1 MEDKTD
7 TVVEIKELTASNSD
21 LSIGLKTD
29 TKSSSVTS
37 LSSPSSESVRR
48 QITDNRKLVKKAI
61 QKVLGMENEYL
72 EQLLNDK
79 LDGKERGYRR
89 LQLAKYIRDRERAEL
104 RQRLAHL
111 VEETQHVA
119 VETLLEEDLLNMAS
133 NGTHIEEVKKVKS
146 GDSTAISSW
155 VLHTLLAE
163 KLKER
168 ELRDSADYW
177 KYINGACALILPIIT
192 SVIEYYILNWIHQ
205 GSDS

>member
-1 MEDKTD
+1 MEDI
-7 TVVEIKELTASNSD
+7 VIEIKELTASNSD
-21 LSIGLKTD
+21 LSIKCDKSLTTD
-29 TKSSSVTS
+29 TKSSS
-37 LSSPSSESVRR
+37 SSDAIRR

-72 EQLLNDK
+72 ERLLNDK
-79 LDGKERGYRR
+79 LEGKEKGYRR

-119 VETLLEEDLLNMAS
+119 VETLLEEDLLTMAQ
-133 NGTHIEEVKKVKS
+133 IEEGKKGKS

-177 KYINGACALILPIIT
+177 KYINGVGAVVLPIIT
-192 SVIEYYILNWIHQ
+192 CVIEYYVIKWISQ
-205 GSDS
+205 GSDA